1 MNWWV
6 LKRPIHISWLIATVS
21 LSLLLGVWLAQYV
34 SGLSGLTAV
43 WLITVSVTVILLGL
57 WRRKLYILPL
67 VIIGGLGFGLV
78 RGAGSQAE
86 LSQYDSL
93 IGSIHQLSGTVR
105 EDIDT
110 NARGITTIRLN
121 EITIDDRAYS
131 GSLWVT
137 TRSDREML
145 RGDRI
150 IIEGKISSGFGS
162 FAASVY
168 NADVAIVERPQPG
181 DIARIVRDWF
191 AGGVRQVLPETEASL
206 GLGYLLGQKRGL
218 PPELEVALQVVGLTH
233 IVVASGYN
241 LTILVR
247 LARRLFEKASKYL
260 AALSA
265 GTMIV
270 GFMAITGLSPSM
282 SRAGLVAGLSL
293 LAWYYGRRFHPLVL
307 LPFAAAVTVMIN
319 PSYAWG
325 DLGWQLSF
333 AAFAGVLILAPLLH
347 AYFFGDSKPGF
358 VGQVLIETFSALV
371 VTAPLLIVS
380 FGQLA
385 TLALVANM
393 LVLPLVPLAMLLTF
407 VAGIAAFIIPAWAVI
422 IGAPAQ
428 WLLGYMIYVVHT
440 LAGVPWATVTI
451 ELPVWTL
458 AIMYGILILLCVY
471 LQRVTRYDLGR
482 VNIVE

>member
-6 LKRPIHISWLIATVS
+6 LKRPVHISWLIATLS
-21 LSLLLGVWLAQYV
+21 LSLVVGVWLAQYAGGVDGLVMVWLATV
-34 SGLSGLTAV
+34 SGALALF
-43 WLITVSVTVILLGL
+43 GL
-57 WRRKLYILPL
+57 WQRKLYVLAL
-67 VIIGGLGFGLV
+67 IIVGGLGLGLV
-78 RGAGSQAE
+78 RGVGSHDE
-86 LSQYDSL
+86 LGKYAPL
-93 IGSIHQLSGTVR
+93 IGKVHQVTGTVR

-110 NARGITTIRLN
+110 TVRGVTTIRLN
-121 EITIDDRAYS
+121 DVVIDSRAYP

-150 IIEGKISSGFGS
+150 TIEGKVSPGFGS
-162 FAASVY
+162 FAASMY
-168 NADVAIVERPQPG
+168 NVDVLIVERPQPG
-181 DIARIVRDWF
+181 DVARVVRDWF
-191 AGGVRQVLPETEASL
+191 AGGVRQALPETEASL
-206 GLGYLLGQKRGL
+206 GLGFLLGQKRGL
-218 PPELEVALQVVGLTH
+218 PSELEAALQVVGLTH

-247 LARRLFEKASKYL
+247 LARRLFEKVSKYL

-270 GFMAITGLSPSM
+270 GFMAVTGLSPSM

-307 LPFAAAVTVMIN
+307 LPFAAAVTVVVN
-319 PSYAWG
+319 PSYVWG

-347 AYFFGDSKPGF
+347 AYFFGDGKPGL
-358 VGQVLIETFSALV
+358 VRQVLIETFSALV

-380 FGQLA
+380 FGQFA

-393 LVLPLVPLAMLLTF
+393 VVLPLVPLAMLLTF
-407 VAGIAAFIIPAWAVI
+407 IAGIGAFMLPMGAMI

-428 WLLGYMIYVVHT
+428 WLLGYMIYVVYS
-440 LAGVPWATVTI
+440 LADVPW
-451 ELPVWTL
+451 
-458 AIMYGILILLCVY
+458 
-471 LQRVTRYDLGR
+471 QH
-482 VNIVE
+482 